1 MTATTAM
8 ASARRL
14 FSRTEIPMR
23 ICIDGFA
30 IPVLNWSLGG
40 LALAKPCPLVLA
52 PGQRLTAN
60 LELVVGGVNLSVKV
74 ALRLAHEQPDR
85 FGFTFIDLTPEQ
97 MGMLRALLVRGGA
110 SPLER
115 APIAAEAAEPRLS
128 AGRRPSSRSP
138 TNRKVRRWT
147 LRVAAAVAVLAA
159 TSAIAVYALLQKSE
173 VQSAQAAV
181 AVSTRVARIGDR
193 GYVDQI
199 YAIPGQ
205 SVRAGDPLVS
215 IRRRAE
221 PSKAVTLASPCD
233 CEVVDVLVH
242 PGNDIAADQPLV
254 QLAAADGAPPF
265 IEALVP
271 ASADISVG
279 QVVPVVVEGQ
289 PDVGSGRIVAIE
301 EQRSAADR
309 FGLPPL
315 LRGDPRFRLVIVSE
329 LAGLGPV
336 TPGQS
341 ARLELSEALSWRE
354 RLIGEADKLTKQVTR
369 MIEPIVGQPA
379 TNNAG

>member
-1 MTATTAM
+1 MTTKTAM

-40 LALAKPCPLVLA
+40 VALAKPCPIALS
-52 PGQRLTAN
+52 PGQRLTGN

-74 ALRLAHEQPDR
+74 ALRLAHEQADR

-115 APIAAEAAEPRLS
+115 APVQADAPRPRLS
-128 AGRRPSSRSP
+128 AGKRPSSGPRTRRSG
-138 TNRKVRRWT
+138 RRWAV
-147 LRVAAAVAVLAA
+147 RVAAVIALLAA
-159 TSAIAVYALLQKSE
+159 TSAVAGYALLQKTRVES
-173 VQSAQAAV
+173 VQAAV
-181 AVSTRVARIGDR
+181 AVATRVARLGDR

-199 YAIPGQ
+199 YVTPGQ
-205 SVRAGDPLVS
+205 AVRAGDALVS
-215 IRRRAE
+215 LRRRAE
-221 PSKAVTLASPCD
+221 PAKSVTLTSPCD
-233 CEVVDVLVH
+233 CRVVDVLVH
-242 PGNDIAADQPLV
+242 PGNDIAVDQPLV
-254 QLAAADGAPPF
+254 QLAAADGVTPF

-271 ASADISVG
+271 TSADVAVG
-279 QVVPVVVEGQ
+279 QIVPVVVEGQ
-289 PDVGSGRIVAIE
+289 PSVGSGRIVAID
-301 EQRSAADR
+301 EQRPSEDR

-315 LRGDPRFRLVIVSE
+315 LRRDRRFRLVIVSE
-329 LAGLGPV
+329 LADLGPL

-341 ARLELSEALSWRE
+341 ARLELSERLSWSE
-354 RLIGEADKLTKQVTR
+354 RLIGEVDKLTRHVTR
-369 MIEPIVGQPA
+369 MIEPMIGETVG
-379 TNNAG
+379 NNAG

>member
-1 MTATTAM
+1 MTVTNTP

-40 LALAKPCPLVLA
+40 LALAKPCPVALS
-52 PGQRLTAN
+52 PGQRLTGS

-74 ALRLAHEQPDR
+74 ALRLAHDQADR
-85 FGFTFIDLTPEQ
+85 YGFTFVDLTPEQ

-115 APIAAEAAEPRLS
+115 APVAAEGPKPRLS
-128 AGRRPSSRSP
+128 STKKPAFTSPARRQA
-138 TNRKVRRWT
+138 RRWT
-147 LRVAAAVAVLAA
+147 IRVAAGLAFLAA
-159 TSAIAVYALLQKSE
+159 TTAIAGYGLVQKSR

-181 AVSTRVARIGDR
+181 AVSTQVARIGDR

-199 YAIPGQ
+199 HAAPGQ
-205 SVRAGDPLVS
+205 LVRTGDPLVS
-215 IRRRAE
+215 LRRRAE
-221 PSKAVTLASPCD
+221 PSKSVTLNSPCD
-233 CEVVDVLVH
+233 CTVVDVLVH
-242 PGNDIAADQPLV
+242 PGNDIAVNQPLA
-254 QLAAADGAPPF
+254 QLAAANGAAPF

-271 ASADISVG
+271 TSADIAVG
-279 QVVPVVVEGQ
+279 QIVPVVVEGQ
-289 PDVGSGRIVAIE
+289 PAVGSGRIVAVE
-301 EQRSAADR
+301 EQRSAEDR

-315 LRGDPRFRLVIVSE
+315 LRRDPRFRLVIVSE
-329 LAGLGPV
+329 LSGLGPL

-341 ARLELSEALSWRE
+341 ARVDLSEALSWSE
-354 RLIGEADKLTKQVTR
+354 RLIGEADKLTRQVTR
-369 MIEPIVGQPA
+369 MVEPMTG
-379 TNNAG
+379 TDGKNAG

>member
-1 MTATTAM
+1 MTVTNTP

-40 LALAKPCPLVLA
+40 LALAKPCPVALS
-52 PGQRLTAN
+52 PGQRLTGS

-74 ALRLAHEQPDR
+74 ALRLAHDQADR
-85 FGFTFIDLTPEQ
+85 YGFTFVDLTPEQ

-115 APIAAEAAEPRLS
+115 APVAAEGPKPRLS
-128 AGRRPSSRSP
+128 STKKPAFTSPARRRA
-138 TNRKVRRWT
+138 RRWT
-147 LRVAAAVAVLAA
+147 VRVAAGLAFLAA
-159 TSAIAVYALLQKSE
+159 TAAIAGYGLVQKSR

-181 AVSTRVARIGDR
+181 AVSTQVARIGDR

-199 YAIPGQ
+199 HAAPGQ
-205 SVRAGDPLVS
+205 LVRTGDPLVS
-215 IRRRAE
+215 LRRRAE
-221 PSKAVTLASPCD
+221 PSKSVTLNSPCD
-233 CEVVDVLVH
+233 CTVVDVLVH
-242 PGNDIAADQPLV
+242 PGNDIAVNQPLA
-254 QLAAADGAPPF
+254 QLAAANGAAPF

-271 ASADISVG
+271 TSADIAVG
-279 QVVPVVVEGQ
+279 QIVPVVVEGQ
-289 PDVGSGRIVAIE
+289 PAVGSGRIVAVE
-301 EQRSAADR
+301 EQRLAEDR

-315 LRGDPRFRLVIVSE
+315 LRRDPRFRLVIVSE
-329 LAGLGPV
+329 LSGLGPL

-341 ARLELSEALSWRE
+341 ARVDLSEALSWSE
-354 RLIGEADKLTKQVTR
+354 RLIGEADKLTRQVTR
-369 MIEPIVGQPA
+369 MVEPMTG
-379 TNNAG
+379 TDGKNAG